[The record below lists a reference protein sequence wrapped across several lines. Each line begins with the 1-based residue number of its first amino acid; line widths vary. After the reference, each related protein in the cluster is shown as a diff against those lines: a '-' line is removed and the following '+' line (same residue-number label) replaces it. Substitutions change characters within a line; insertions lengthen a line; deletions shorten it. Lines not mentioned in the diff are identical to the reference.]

1 MKYIRSLVLIICL
14 LIPLQSIAQE
24 SATTPTKDNVD
35 QLFELAPIKETLN
48 NFPEDLKTQFSQNP
62 FGISSSDN
70 QKLIEL
76 FTEYFNADS
85 LYKVA
90 QKNFTESFDPEQAD
104 AALEALK
111 SDSIKPAIEAESNF
125 YTIQGIRK
133 QIVTKYE
140 LEQDEPSEDRIAL
153 IQEIIDNRSTK
164 ETDIKS
170 QTILFRAF
178 VTANDKISDQLSL
191 GEKQISAILD
201 NFTNRMEMQLDDELV
216 NNYLV
221 MYHELD
227 DDQLE
232 KYANFYETE
241 AGKKFNDSIAEAI
254 HAAFQEGSD
263 RFLNAVESL

>member
-24 SATTPTKDNVD
+24 SASTHTKDNVD

-76 FTEYFNADS
+76 FTEHFNADS
-85 LYKVA
+85 LYNVA
-90 QKNFTESFDPEQAD
+90 QKNFAENFDPEQAN
-104 AALEALK
+104 AALESLQ
-111 SDSIKPAIEAESNF
+111 SDSIKPVIEAESDF
-125 YTIQGIRK
+125 YSVQGIRK

-153 IQEIIDNRSTK
+153 IKDVIDYRAVNDTEIESQE
-164 ETDIKS
+164 
-170 QTILFRAF
+170 ILFRTF
-178 VTANDKISDQLSL
+178 VAGTDKISSDLSL
-191 GEKQISAILD
+191 GEAQVKAIVD
-201 NFTNRMEMQLDDELV
+201 NFTNRMQMQLDDELK

-221 MYHELD
+221 MYHGLS
-227 DDQLE
+227 DDQL
-232 KYANFYETE
+232 KNYADFYETE
-241 AGKKFNDSIAEAI
+241 AGTEFNDLIEGAI